1 MRKILALAGVVLTSL
16 MFTGS
21 AFAQGAAPPAPPPG
35 GAPAADSG
43 DDDKKIGVGGDLQ
56 FVLPLGDFGDAS
68 GPLIGPILRAGYRV
82 MPPLEL
88 NLKAGFL
95 FGLTKSVGAGAFTA
109 DSGVNIIPISVGG
122 RYFFMD
128 PHAGLYGGLDIALN
142 IIQPKASVNGTS
154 VSGLDSSTRIGANLG
169 VGYVISK
176 ELPIDIRAQFMMF
189 NLLLKEDATVAPG
202 VTTSETTQFGLG
214 ISGGYTFQF

>member
-1 MRKILALAGVVLTSL
+1 MRKILALSGVVLTSL

-21 AFAQGAAPPAPPPG
+21 AFAQGAAPPAPPAG

-56 FVLPLGDFGDAS
+56 FVLPLGDFADGS
-68 GPLIGPILRAGYRV
+68 GPLIGPVLRVGYRV

-95 FGLTKSVGAGAFTA
+95 YGLTKSQGPL
-109 DSGVNIIPISVGG
+109 DIGVNIIPISVGG
-122 RYFFMD
+122 RYFIMD
-128 PHAGLYGGLDIALN
+128 PHAGLYGGLDIAINL
-142 IIQPKASVNGTS
+142 ISPKASFNG
-154 VSGLDSSTRIGANLG
+154 VDASGDSSTRIGANIG

-176 ELPIDIRAQFMMF
+176 ELPIDIRGQLM
-189 NLLLKEDATVAPG
+189 LLNVGDSG
-202 VTTSETTQFGLG
+202 GLSLGIG
-214 ISGGYTFQF
+214 ISGGYTYQF